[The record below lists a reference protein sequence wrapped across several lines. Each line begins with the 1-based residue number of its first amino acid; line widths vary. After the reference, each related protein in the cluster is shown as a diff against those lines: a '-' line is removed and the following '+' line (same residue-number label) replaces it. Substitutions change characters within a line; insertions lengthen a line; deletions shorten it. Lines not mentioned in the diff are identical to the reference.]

1 MSLSG
6 KRGNGGSGGGY
17 QRAGGDVYQAAG
29 AVLTRLEEKK
39 DSTLKAACLQS
50 PFQGKKM
57 LTALVSQT
65 VRYGAVIEALL
76 EVRWTVRG
84 VANVKSK
91 PLSNRALWLVHN
103 FNTKTRMR
111 FSFFSSSPA
120 APLPLRRPHDS
131 V

>member
-1 MSLSG
+1 MSS
-6 KRGNGGSGGGY
+6 GSGRGSSGY
-17 QRAGGDVYQAAG
+17 QRSGGDVYQAAG

-76 EVRWTVRG
+76 EVRRLRVRRMWCL
-84 VANVKSK
+84 AMSIYIRAML
-91 PLSNRALWLVHN
+91 LSSQPC
-103 FNTKTRMR
+103 FYISMY
-111 FSFFSSSPA
+111 S
-120 APLPLRRPHDS
+120 D
-131 V
+131 